1 MPAHAGIQSSDSFR
15 GMGVYEP
22 SFIVVRMF
30 TVLQRVSYFLSV
42 IFCCTFFTRLKNS
55 FTARLGSLYHLLSA
69 KERERERETEFQV
82 LKIVQTLPKSFV
94 TFG

>member
-1 MPAHAGIQSSDSFR
+1 MLCRRTPVFSPPIVSAGWQKTKFPESQR
-15 GMGVYEP
+15 VYEP
-22 SFIVVRMF
+22 SFIVVRIF

-69 KERERERETEFQV
+69 KERERES
-82 LKIVQTLPKSFV
+82 LKF
-94 TFG
+94 